1 VPNVPSAKKR
11 VRTNK
16 RNELRNKAAKA
27 AMKTAIK
34 KTVASIDAKG
44 LDVSSTVS
52 STQALIGRTWRRGV
66 IHKNKMARIQSR
78 LQLLANKS
86 QQSK

>member
-16 RNELRNKAAKA
+16 RNELRNKAAKST
-27 AMKTAIK
+27 MKTAIK
-34 KTVASIDAKG
+34 KTLAVIEAGKD
-44 LDVSSTVS
+44 DVNATVS
-52 STQALIGRTWRRGV
+52 TTQSLIGRTWRRGV

-78 LQLLANKS
+78 LQLLANKA

>member
-27 AMKTAIK
+27 TMKTAIK
-34 KTVASIDAKG
+34 KTVAAITSNSDAASA
-44 LDVSSTVS
+44 LVSE
-52 STQALIGRTWRRGV
+52 TQALIGRTWRRGV

-78 LQLLANKS
+78 LQLMANKA

>member
-16 RNELRNKAAKA
+16 RNELRNKAAKS

-34 KTVASIDAKG
+34 KTVAAIMSKSDAA
-44 LDVSSTVS
+44 LAMVSE
-52 STQALIGRTWRRGV
+52 TQALIGRTWRRGV
-66 IHKNKMARIQSR
+66 IHKNKMARLQSR
-78 LQLLANKS
+78 LQLLANKAL
-86 QQSK
+86 QSK

>member
-1 VPNVPSAKKR
+1 MPNVPSAKKR

-16 RNELRNKAAKA
+16 RNELRNKAAKST
-27 AMKTAIK
+27 MKTAIK
-34 KTVASIDAKG
+34 KTLAVIEAGKD
-44 LDVSSTVS
+44 DVNATVS
-52 STQALIGRTWRRGV
+52 TTQSLIGRTWRRGV

-78 LQLLANKS
+78 LQLLANKA